1 MRVMGRRKVK
11 TESFYF
17 ELIKLCTLVN
27 PHLDKKSRV
36 SPKSLIEQNKKDSKK
51 DEMTGDQKMD
61 FLKGMINS
69 GQTAD
74 KVKDK
79 IKAEE
84 TIKELIRQGKLKK

>member
-1 MRVMGRRKVK
+1 MGRRKVK

-36 SPKSLIEQNKKDSKK
+36 SPKSLITQNRKEEDKK
-51 DEMTGDQKMD
+51 EMTGDQKME

-69 GQTAD
+69 GKTAD
-74 KVKDK
+74 QAKDK